1 LVELRIIVNDYAVG
15 LPSEYLPA
23 SIYHVQNTNLAGA
36 EDVMLSMLD
45 DPPRVF
51 KRKQVKIVEKGQG
64 KQSSVELNLLYRVR
78 VSLPSSQHI
87 RYVFTFPRTVALHD
101 LSPQRRMDGGS
112 V

>member
-1 LVELRIIVNDYAVG
+1 VGLLG

-23 SIYHVQNTNLAGA
+23 SIYHVQNTSLAGA

-78 VSLPSSQHI
+78 VPLLSPHHI
-87 RYVFTFPRTVALHD
+87 RYVFTLSRTVAFHD
-101 LSPQRRMDGGS
+101 LCSRRKMDGGS